1 MYYIESL
8 SRAMK
13 TSILSTL
20 FHYVLLTT
28 NKHRIDE
35 SHGLSHSMN
44 ILRYA
49 NAIWEEELKW
59 SRDTDPL
66 HSQENV
72 IYTAAIVHDMCDG
85 KYRVESEGVREIR
98 DLLLDTLT
106 PKETVAVID
115 IVSTMSYSKVKARG
129 FPSLGDYQTAY
140 HIVREAD
147 LLTAYDFDR
156 SMIYH
161 MSTGNE
167 TIDGAYQNA
176 KDLFHKRVLMH
187 NHDQLFLTRY
197 AQRHSNVL
205 HNRALRRMLYWKKMV
220 GMR

>member
-1 MYYIESL
+1 MINVYK
-8 SRAMK
+8 MK
-13 TSILSTL
+13 TPFLSSL

-28 NKHRIDE
+28 NKHHIDE
-35 SHGLSHSMN
+35 SHGVSHSMN

-49 NAIWEEELKW
+49 SAIWEEELKW
-59 SRDTDPL
+59 TSEKPRL
-66 HSQENV
+66 ESQKGV
-72 IYTAAIVHDMCDG
+72 IYAAAIVHDMCDK
-85 KYRVESEGVREIR
+85 KYRVESEGIGEIR
-98 DLLLDTLT
+98 ELLADTLT
-106 PKETVAVID
+106 SKETDAVVD
-115 IVSTMSYSKVKARG
+115 IVSTMSYSKVKIHG
-129 FPSLGDYQTAY
+129 FPSLGEYQTAY

-161 MSTGNE
+161 MSTGNA
-167 TIDGAYQNA
+167 TIEQAYQNA

-187 NHDQLFLTRY
+187 NHDQLFFTRY

-220 GMR
+220 TL